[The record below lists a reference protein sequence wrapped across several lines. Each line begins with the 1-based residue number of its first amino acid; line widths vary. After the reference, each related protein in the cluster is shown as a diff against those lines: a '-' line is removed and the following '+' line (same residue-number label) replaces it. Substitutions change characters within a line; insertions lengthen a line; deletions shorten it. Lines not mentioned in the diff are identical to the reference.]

1 MYVCYHK
8 IQEFFEKANPFKDT
22 PAMPQW
28 SDDDGLMEWLQGAN
42 YLTFYGDDN
51 ANYILE
57 CNYCPKCGKKIAM

>member
-1 MYVCYHK
+1 MKNKKCDLCQK
-8 IQEFFEKANPFKDT
+8 QKLDFTSSGSNNKAEIF
-22 PAMPQW
+22 M
-28 SDDDGLMEWLQGAN
+28 QGAN